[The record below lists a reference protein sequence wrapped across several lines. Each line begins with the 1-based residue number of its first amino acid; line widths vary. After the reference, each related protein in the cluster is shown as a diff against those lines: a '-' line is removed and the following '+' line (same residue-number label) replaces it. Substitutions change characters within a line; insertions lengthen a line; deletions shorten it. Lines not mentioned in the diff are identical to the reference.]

1 MKTKRGGAAASVT
14 ENEMVMVTG
23 GFDGND
29 YLSSTE
35 IFTGGKWEYGEELP
49 VKLIGHCQLTSNA
62 GVIVAGEIIESVL
75 IVSLW
80 VFL

>member
-23 GFDGND
+23 GSDGND

-49 VKLIGHCQLTSNA
+49 VKMIGHCQETSKA
-62 GVIVAGEIIESVL
+62 GVIVAGDIVGVDL
-75 IVSLW
+75 IVL
-80 VFL
+80 L